1 MAILVDFWSI
11 LFLKYLFMV
20 LDVTLRKPNLCFIF
34 ISTVVL
40 LYLF

>member
-1 MAILVDFWSI
+1 MAILVEFWST
-11 LFLKYLFMV
+11 LFLKYLFTV

-34 ISTVVL
+34 MSTLVL